1 MVFTSESSTGDG
13 GGGDGRDVGD
23 AGDAGAGIDAG
34 NAGDAGGGRDVGD
47 AGGGIDACGR
57 TDAVAV
63 SVSSSF
69 CIYDATLHPR
79 ITRPRLRRK
88 SSITSTPFCL

>member
-13 GGGDGRDVGD
+13 GRGDGRDVGD
-23 AGDAGAGIDAG
+23 VGGGRD
-34 NAGDAGGGRDVGD
+34 AGDAGGGR
-47 AGGGIDACGR
+47 DACGR

-69 CIYDATLHPR
+69 CIYDA
-79 ITRPRLRRK
+79 I
-88 SSITSTPFCL
+88 SC